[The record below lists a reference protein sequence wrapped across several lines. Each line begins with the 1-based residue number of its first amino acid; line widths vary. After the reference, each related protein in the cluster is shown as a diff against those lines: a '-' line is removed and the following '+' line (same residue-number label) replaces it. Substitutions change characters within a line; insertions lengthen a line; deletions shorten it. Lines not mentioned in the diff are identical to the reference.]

1 MRPLLLKMSAF
12 GPYAGNTVIEFDKLG
27 DKGLYLICGDTGA
40 GKTTIFDAICYAL
53 FGEASGRLRDVSMLR
68 SKYAD
73 DLTPTEV
80 ELLFLHNDKEYRIVR
95 NPEYYRPSKRGGGL
109 TKQPQ
114 DACLYMP
121 DGNVIS
127 KAKDVN
133 KAVEELLSLNCD
145 QFFQISMIAQGS
157 FRELLISDTNT
168 RQKIFREL
176 FKTGF
181 YLSLQEKL
189 SEARKEISDSVSD
202 SKKSIEQ
209 YVRDIMVDE
218 DDVLLIDVE
227 NAKAGLMLTEDIIE
241 LIVSLINKDETIAND
256 NENKLK
262 TVNGELEK
270 INISIGIIENAIR
283 SKETLDDSIKEYK
296 EIKPA
301 EEAADKEFEAAKKEL
316 SKKDGIISELTSI
329 EAEIKKNEDI
339 NKINSLVDRLSDEKK
354 NNTEK
359 LSLLSDEKE
368 QKAGVLSEL
377 KSELDGLKNVGV
389 SIEEYKNKLE
399 KLDESINELNE
410 LKKEHK
416 KFIRGQQELEELTD
430 KYIEDNNEFK
440 RLRDIY
446 EEMEQSFR
454 DGQAGILAA
463 TLTDGKKCPVC
474 GSITHPDKAKLTDE
488 IPSEAKLNEAK
499 DESARARDK
508 VNETSSLLGSK
519 RTFVELIKEQLLKKA
534 GVLLGDPRVC
544 ESHAYEDRD
553 LCIDNLESN
562 IRSREFE
569 ITSSRNDF
577 ELKLKNERKKEDR
590 KKEIEDKL
598 ISECEEKLKSIEEEI
613 ASINVKIA
621 GIEASIN
628 ENKAKALEIKDSLTF
643 DDMSEAVKRRDG
655 LTKTL
660 NSIQQS
666 YNIKEKERNRIHD
679 EVTRLNSTIENLK
692 KSLEGIESSDVSDK
706 KAKKAELEVKR
717 NELINKIQEE
727 RTRIKINRNVL
738 VNIKDKAESL
748 KETEKN
754 LSYITS
760 LSKTA
765 NGDLSGKEK
774 IKLETYIQTTYF
786 DRIIRRA
793 NLRFMEMSSG
803 QYELKRQ
810 RVASDIRGQSGL
822 DLVVIDHYNGT
833 ERSVRTLSGG
843 ESFMASLSLAL
854 GLSEEVQS
862 SSGGVSVDTLFVDEG
877 FGTLDSDSLDLA
889 YKALTNVTEGN
900 RLVGIIS
907 HVAELRNKIDN
918 QIIVKKEKSGGSA
931 ATVRV

>member
-95 NPEYYRPSKRGGGL
+95 NPEYYRPSKRGEGL

-181 YLSLQEKL
+181 YLTLQDKL

-218 DDVLLIDVE
+218 DDVLSIDVE

-262 TVNGELEK
+262 AVNGELERV
-270 INISIGIIENAIR
+270 NSSIAIIENAIN
-283 SKETLDDSIKEYK
+283 SKEMLDITLKEYEEK
-296 EIKPA
+296 KPM
-301 EEAADKEFEAAKKEL
+301 EEAANAEFEKAKIEL
-316 SKKDGIISELTSI
+316 AKKDGIVKELSTI

-339 NKINSLVDRLSDEKK
+339 KKTEALVNRLSDDEKNK
-354 NNTEK
+354 TEN
-359 LSLLSDEKE
+359 LGLLLDEKE

-446 EEMEQSFR
+446 EEMEQAFR

-463 TLTDGKKCPVC
+463 TLTDGEKCPVC
-474 GSITHPDKAKLTDE
+474 GSIAHPDKAKLTDE
-488 IPSEAKLNEAK
+488 IPSEEKLNQAK
-499 DESARARDK
+499 DNASKARDK
-508 VNETSSLLGSK
+508 ANEASSFLRSR
-519 RTFVELIKEQLLKKA
+519 RTFVELIKEQLINNAVELFS
-534 GVLLGDPRVC
+534 D
-544 ESHAYEDRD
+544 SDIDEDKD
-553 LCIDNLESN
+553 LFISNLESN
-562 IRSREFE
+562 IESRKLE
-569 ITSSRNDF
+569 ITTLRNDIND
-577 ELKLKNERKKEDR
+577 KLNNEKRRATR
-590 KKEIEDKL
+590 KKEIEDNL
-598 ISECEEKLKSIEEEI
+598 ISEYEEKLKLIDEDTASLNIE
-613 ASINVKIA
+613 IA
-621 GIEASIN
+621 GIKASIN
-628 ENKAKALEIKDSLTF
+628 ENKLKAKEIKESLIF
-643 DDMSEAVKRRDG
+643 SDMSAAEKRRNE
-655 LTKTL
+655 LTYTL
-660 NSIQQS
+660 NSIQQL
-666 YNIKEKERNRIHD
+666 YDIKEQERNQIHD
-679 EVTRLNSTIENLK
+679 EVTKLTSKIESLK
-692 KSLEGIESSDVSDK
+692 KSLEGIEISDVTDK
-706 KAKKAELEVKR
+706 KAKKTELEYKR
-717 NELINKIQEE
+717 NDLIKKIQEE
-727 RTRIKINRNVL
+727 RTRIRINNNVL

-918 QIIVKKEKSGGSA
+918 QIIVKKEKSGGSV

>member
-53 FGEASGRLRDVSMLR
+53 FGEASGRLRDASMLR

-95 NPEYYRPSKRGGGL
+95 NPEYYRPSKRGEGL

-181 YLSLQEKL
+181 YLTLQDKL

-262 TVNGELEK
+262 AVNGELERV
-270 INISIGIIENAIR
+270 NSSIAIIENAIN
-283 SKETLDDSIKEYK
+283 SKEMLDITLKEYEK
-296 EIKPA
+296 KKPV
-301 EEAADKEFEAAKKEL
+301 EEAANAEFEKAKIELAKKDDIVKEL
-316 SKKDGIISELTSI
+316 STI

-339 NKINSLVDRLSDEKK
+339 NKTEALVNRLSADEKNK
-354 NNTEK
+354 TEN
-359 LSLLSDEKE
+359 LGLLSDEKE

-399 KLDESINELNE
+399 KLDKSINELNE
-410 LKKEHK
+410 LKKEYIK
-416 KFIRGQQELEELTD
+416 YNRGQQELEELTD

-446 EEMEQSFR
+446 EEMEQAFR

-463 TLTDGKKCPVC
+463 TLTDGEKCPVC
-474 GSITHPDKAKLTDE
+474 GSIAHPDKAKLTDE
-488 IPSEAKLNEAK
+488 IPSEEKLNQAK
-499 DESARARDK
+499 ENASKARDK
-508 VNETSSLLGSK
+508 ANEASSFLRSR
-519 RTFVELIKEQLLKKA
+519 RTFVELIKEQLINNAVELFS
-534 GVLLGDPRVC
+534 D
-544 ESHAYEDRD
+544 SDIDEDKD
-553 LCIDNLESN
+553 LFISNLESN
-562 IRSREFE
+562 IESRKFE
-569 ITSSRNDF
+569 ITTLRNDIND
-577 ELKLKNERKKEDR
+577 KLNNEKRRETR

-598 ISECEEKLKSIEEEI
+598 ISEYEEKLKLIDEDI
-613 ASINVKIA
+613 ASLNIEIA
-621 GIEASIN
+621 GINASIN
-628 ENKAKALEIKDSLTF
+628 ENKLKAKEIKESLIF
-643 DDMSEAVKRRDG
+643 SDMSDAEIRRNE
-655 LTKTL
+655 LTYTL
-660 NSIQQS
+660 NSIQQL
-666 YNIKEKERNRIHD
+666 YDIKEQERNQIHD
-679 EVTRLNSTIENLK
+679 EVTKLTSKIESLK
-692 KSLEGIESSDVSDK
+692 KSLEGIEITDVTDK
-706 KAKKAELEVKR
+706 KAKKTELEYKR
-717 NELINKIQEE
+717 NDLIKKIQEE
-727 RTRIKINRNVL
+727 RTRIRINNNVL
-738 VNIKDKAESL
+738 ANIKDKAESL

-918 QIIVKKEKSGGSA
+918 QIIVKKEKSGGSV

>member
-53 FGEASGRLRDVSMLR
+53 FGEASGRLRDASMLR

-181 YLSLQEKL
+181 YLTLQDKL

-227 NAKAGLMLTEDIIE
+227 NAKAGLMLTEDVIE

-262 TVNGELEK
+262 AVNGELERV
-270 INISIGIIENAIR
+270 NSSIAIIENAIN
-283 SKETLDDSIKEYK
+283 SKEMLDITLKEYEEK
-296 EIKPA
+296 KPM
-301 EEAADKEFEAAKKEL
+301 EEAANAEFEKAKIEL
-316 SKKDGIISELTSI
+316 AKKDGIVKELSAI

-339 NKINSLVDRLSDEKK
+339 KKTEALINRLSDDEK
-354 NNTEK
+354 NETEK

-410 LKKEHK
+410 LKKEYIK
-416 KFIRGQQELEELTD
+416 YNKGQQELEELTD

-446 EEMEQSFR
+446 EEMEQAFR

-463 TLTDGKKCPVC
+463 TLTDGEKCPVC
-474 GSITHPDKAKLTDE
+474 GSLAHPDKAKLTDE
-488 IPSEAKLNEAK
+488 IPSEEKLNEAK
-499 DESARARDK
+499 DNASKARDK
-508 VNETSSLLGSK
+508 ANEASSFLRSR
-519 RTFVELIKEQLLKKA
+519 RTFVELIKEQLINNAVELFS
-534 GVLLGDPRVC
+534 D
-544 ESHAYEDRD
+544 SDIDEDKD
-553 LCIDNLESN
+553 LFISNLESN
-562 IRSREFE
+562 IESRKFE
-569 ITSSRNDF
+569 ITTLRNDIND
-577 ELKLKNERKKEDR
+577 KLNNEKRRETR
-590 KKEIEDKL
+590 KKEIEDNL
-598 ISECEEKLKSIEEEI
+598 ISEYEKKLKLIDEDI
-613 ASINVKIA
+613 ASLNIEIA
-621 GIEASIN
+621 GINASIN
-628 ENKAKALEIKDSLTF
+628 ENKLKAKEIKESLIF
-643 DDMSEAVKRRDG
+643 SDMSDAEIRRNE
-655 LTKTL
+655 LTYTL
-660 NSIQQS
+660 NSIQQL
-666 YNIKEKERNRIHD
+666 YDIKEQERNQIHD
-679 EVTRLNSTIENLK
+679 EVTKLTSKIESLK
-692 KSLEGIESSDVSDK
+692 KSLEGIEITDVTDK
-706 KAKKAELEVKR
+706 KAKKTELEYKR
-717 NELINKIQEE
+717 NDLTKKIQEE
-727 RTRIKINRNVL
+727 RTRIRINNNVL
-738 VNIKDKAESL
+738 ANIKDKAESL

-765 NGDLSGKEK
+765 NGDLAGKEK

-918 QIIVKKEKSGGSA
+918 QIIVKKEKSGGSV

>member
-181 YLSLQEKL
+181 YLTLQDKL
-189 SEARKEISDSVSD
+189 SEARKEISDKVSD
-202 SKKSIEQ
+202 SKKSIEL
-209 YVRDIMVDE
+209 YVRDITVDE
-218 DDVLLIDVE
+218 DDVLSIDVE

-262 TVNGELEK
+262 TVNGELERV
-270 INISIGIIENAIR
+270 NSSIAIIENAIN
-283 SKETLDDSIKEYK
+283 SKEMLDITLKEYEEK
-296 EIKPA
+296 KPM
-301 EEAADKEFEAAKKEL
+301 EEAANAEFEKAKIEL
-316 SKKDGIISELTSI
+316 AKKDGIVKELSAI

-339 NKINSLVDRLSDEKK
+339 KKTEALINRLSDDEK
-354 NNTEK
+354 NETEK

-416 KFIRGQQELEELTD
+416 KLIRGQQELEELTD

-446 EEMEQSFR
+446 EEMEQAFR

-463 TLTDGKKCPVC
+463 TLTDGEKCPVC
-474 GSITHPDKAKLTDE
+474 GSLAHPDKAKLTDE
-488 IPSEAKLNEAK
+488 IPSEEKLNEAK
-499 DESARARDK
+499 DNASKARDK
-508 VNETSSLLGSK
+508 ANEASSFLRSR
-519 RTFVELIKEQLLKKA
+519 RTFVELIKEQLINNAVELFS
-534 GVLLGDPRVC
+534 D
-544 ESHAYEDRD
+544 SDIDEDKD
-553 LCIDNLESN
+553 LFISNLESN
-562 IRSREFE
+562 IESRKFE
-569 ITSSRNDF
+569 ITTLRNDIND
-577 ELKLKNERKKEDR
+577 KLNNEKRRETR
-590 KKEIEDKL
+590 KKEIEDNL
-598 ISECEEKLKSIEEEI
+598 ISEYEKKLKLIDEDI
-613 ASINVKIA
+613 ASLNIEIA
-621 GIEASIN
+621 GINASIN
-628 ENKAKALEIKDSLTF
+628 ENKLKAKEIKESLIF
-643 DDMSEAVKRRDG
+643 SDMSAAEKRRNE
-655 LTKTL
+655 LTYTL
-660 NSIQQS
+660 NSIQQL
-666 YNIKEKERNRIHD
+666 YDIKEQERNQIHD
-679 EVTRLNSTIENLK
+679 EVTKLTSKIESLK
-692 KSLEGIESSDVSDK
+692 KSLEGIEISDVTDK
-706 KAKKAELEVKR
+706 KAKKTELEYKR
-717 NELINKIQEE
+717 NDLTKKIQEE
-727 RTRIKINRNVL
+727 RTRIRINNNVL
-738 VNIKDKAESL
+738 ANIKDKAESL

-765 NGDLSGKEK
+765 NGELSGKEK

-854 GLSEEVQS
+854 GLSEKVQS

-918 QIIVKKEKSGGSA
+918 QIIVKKEKSGGSV

>member
-181 YLSLQEKL
+181 YLTLQDKL

-218 DDVLLIDVE
+218 DDVLSIDVE

-262 TVNGELEK
+262 AVNSELERV
-270 INISIGIIENAIR
+270 NSSIAIIENAIN
-283 SKETLDDSIKEYK
+283 SKEMLDTTLKEYEK
-296 EIKPA
+296 KKPM
-301 EEAADKEFEAAKKEL
+301 EEAANAEFEKAKIEL
-316 SKKDGIISELTSI
+316 AKKDGIVKELSAI
-329 EAEIKKNEDI
+329 EAEIKKNEEI
-339 NKINSLVDRLSDEKK
+339 KKTEALVNRLSADE
-354 NNTEK
+354 NNKTEN
-359 LSLLSDEKE
+359 LGLLSDEKE

-446 EEMEQSFR
+446 EEMEQAFR

-463 TLTDGKKCPVC
+463 TLTDGEKCPVC
-474 GSITHPDKAKLTDE
+474 GSIVHPDKAKLTDE
-488 IPSEAKLNEAK
+488 IPSEEKLNQAK
-499 DESARARDK
+499 ENASKARDK
-508 VNETSSLLGSK
+508 ANEASSFLRNR
-519 RTFVELIKEQLLKKA
+519 RTFVELIKEQLINNAVELFS
-534 GVLLGDPRVC
+534 D
-544 ESHAYEDRD
+544 SDIDEDKD
-553 LCIDNLESN
+553 LFISNLESN
-562 IRSREFE
+562 IESREFE
-569 ITSSRNDF
+569 ITTLRNDIND
-577 ELKLKNERKKEDR
+577 KLNNEKRRATR
-590 KKEIEDKL
+590 KKEIEDNL
-598 ISECEEKLKSIEEEI
+598 ISEYEEKLKLIDEDI
-613 ASINVKIA
+613 ASLNIEIA
-621 GIEASIN
+621 GINASIN
-628 ENKAKALEIKDSLTF
+628 ENKLKAKEIKESLIF
-643 DDMSEAVKRRDG
+643 SDMSAAEKRRNE
-655 LTKTL
+655 LTYTL
-660 NSIQQS
+660 NSIQQL
-666 YNIKEKERNRIHD
+666 YDIKEQERNQIHD
-679 EVTRLNSTIENLK
+679 EVTKLTSKIESLK
-692 KSLEGIESSDVSDK
+692 KSLEGIEISDVTDK
-706 KAKKAELEVKR
+706 KAKKTELEYKR
-717 NELINKIQEE
+717 NDLTKKIQEE
-727 RTRIKINRNVL
+727 RTRIRINNNVL
-738 VNIKDKAESL
+738 ANIKDKVESL

-918 QIIVKKEKSGGSA
+918 QIIVKKEKSGGSV

>member
-53 FGEASGRLRDVSMLR
+53 FGEASGRLRDASMLR

-95 NPEYYRPSKRGGGL
+95 NPEYYRPSKRGEGL

-181 YLSLQEKL
+181 YLTLQDKL

-262 TVNGELEK
+262 AVNGELERV
-270 INISIGIIENAIR
+270 NSSIAIIENAIN
-283 SKETLDDSIKEYK
+283 SKEMLDITLKEYEEK
-296 EIKPA
+296 KPM
-301 EEAADKEFEAAKKEL
+301 EEAANAEFEKAKIEL
-316 SKKDGIISELTSI
+316 AKKDGIVKELSTI

-339 NKINSLVDRLSDEKK
+339 KKTEALVNRLSDDKK
-354 NNTEK
+354 NKTEK

-446 EEMEQSFR
+446 EEMEQAFR

-463 TLTDGKKCPVC
+463 TLTDGEKCPVC
-474 GSITHPDKAKLTDE
+474 GSIAHPDKAKLTDE
-488 IPSEAKLNEAK
+488 IPSEEKLNQAK
-499 DESARARDK
+499 ENASKARDK
-508 VNETSSLLGSK
+508 ANEASSFLRSR
-519 RTFVELIKEQLLKKA
+519 RTFVELIKEQLINNAVELFS
-534 GVLLGDPRVC
+534 D
-544 ESHAYEDRD
+544 SDIDEDKD
-553 LCIDNLESN
+553 LFISNLESN
-562 IRSREFE
+562 IESRKFE
-569 ITSSRNDF
+569 ITTLRNDIND
-577 ELKLKNERKKEDR
+577 KLNNEKRRATR
-590 KKEIEDKL
+590 KKEIEDNL
-598 ISECEEKLKSIEEEI
+598 ISEYEKKLKLIDEDI
-613 ASINVKIA
+613 ASLNIEIA
-621 GIEASIN
+621 GINASIN
-628 ENKAKALEIKDSLTF
+628 ENKLKAKEIKESLIF
-643 DDMSEAVKRRDG
+643 SDMSDAEIRRNE
-655 LTKTL
+655 LTYTL
-660 NSIQQS
+660 NSIQQL
-666 YNIKEKERNRIHD
+666 YDIKEQERNQIHD
-679 EVTRLNSTIENLK
+679 EVTKLTSKIESLK
-692 KSLEGIESSDVSDK
+692 KSLEGIEISDVTDK
-706 KAKKAELEVKR
+706 KAKKTELEYKR
-717 NELINKIQEE
+717 NDLTKKIQEE
-727 RTRIKINRNVL
+727 RTRIRINNNVL
-738 VNIKDKAESL
+738 VNIKDKVESL

>member
-53 FGEASGRLRDVSMLR
+53 FGEASGRLRDASMLR

-181 YLSLQEKL
+181 YLTLQDKL

-227 NAKAGLMLTEDIIE
+227 NAKAGLMLTEDVIE

-262 TVNGELEK
+262 AENGELERV
-270 INISIGIIENAIR
+270 NSSIAIIENAIN
-283 SKETLDDSIKEYK
+283 SKEMLDITLKEYEEK
-296 EIKPA
+296 KPM
-301 EEAADKEFEAAKKEL
+301 EEAANAEFEKAKIEL
-316 SKKDGIISELTSI
+316 AKKDGIVKELSTI

-339 NKINSLVDRLSDEKK
+339 KKTEALVNRLSADE
-354 NNTEK
+354 NNKTEK

-446 EEMEQSFR
+446 EEMEQAFR

-463 TLTDGKKCPVC
+463 TLTDGEKCPVC
-474 GSITHPDKAKLTDE
+474 GSLAHPDKAKLTDE
-488 IPSEAKLNEAK
+488 IPSEEKLNEAK
-499 DESARARDK
+499 DNASKARDK
-508 VNETSSLLGSK
+508 ANEASSFLRSR
-519 RTFVELIKEQLLKKA
+519 RTFVELIKEQLINNAVELFS
-534 GVLLGDPRVC
+534 D
-544 ESHAYEDRD
+544 SDIDEDKD
-553 LCIDNLESN
+553 LFISNLESN
-562 IRSREFE
+562 IESRKFE
-569 ITSSRNDF
+569 ITTLRNDIND
-577 ELKLKNERKKEDR
+577 KLNNEKRRETR
-590 KKEIEDKL
+590 KKEIEDNL
-598 ISECEEKLKSIEEEI
+598 ISEYEKKLKLIDEDI
-613 ASINVKIA
+613 ASLNIEIA
-621 GIEASIN
+621 GINASIN
-628 ENKAKALEIKDSLTF
+628 ENKLKAKEIKESLIF
-643 DDMSEAVKRRDG
+643 SDMSDAEIRRNE
-655 LTKTL
+655 LTYTL
-660 NSIQQS
+660 NSIQQL
-666 YNIKEKERNRIHD
+666 YDIKEQERNQIHD
-679 EVTRLNSTIENLK
+679 EVTKLTSKIESLK
-692 KSLEGIESSDVSDK
+692 KSLEGIEITDVTDK
-706 KAKKAELEVKR
+706 KAKKTELEYKR
-717 NELINKIQEE
+717 NDLIKKIQEE
-727 RTRIKINRNVL
+727 RTRIRINNNVL
-738 VNIKDKAESL
+738 ENIKDKAESL

-765 NGDLSGKEK
+765 NGDLAGKEK

-918 QIIVKKEKSGGSA
+918 QIIVKKEKSGGSV

>member
-181 YLSLQEKL
+181 YLTLQDKL
-189 SEARKEISDSVSD
+189 SEARKEISDKVSD

-218 DDVLLIDVE
+218 DDVLSIDVE

-262 TVNGELEK
+262 TVNGELER
-270 INISIGIIENAIR
+270 INSSIAIIENAIN
-283 SKETLDDSIKEYK
+283 SKEVLDITLKEYEEK
-296 EIKPA
+296 KPV
-301 EEAADKEFEAAKKEL
+301 EEAVNAEFEKAKIELAKKDDIVKEL
-316 SKKDGIISELTSI
+316 SAI

-339 NKINSLVDRLSDEKK
+339 NKTEALVNRLSDDEKNK
-354 NNTEK
+354 TEN
-359 LSLLSDEKE
+359 LGLLLDEKE

-399 KLDESINELNE
+399 KLDKSINELNE

-446 EEMEQSFR
+446 EEMEQAFR

-463 TLTDGKKCPVC
+463 TLTDGEKCPVC
-474 GSITHPDKAKLTDE
+474 GSIAHPDKAKLTDE
-488 IPSEAKLNEAK
+488 IPSEEKLNQAK
-499 DESARARDK
+499 DNASKARDK
-508 VNETSSLLGSK
+508 ANEASSFLRSR
-519 RTFVELIKEQLLKKA
+519 RTFVELIKEQLINNAVELFS
-534 GVLLGDPRVC
+534 D
-544 ESHAYEDRD
+544 SDIDEDKD
-553 LCIDNLESN
+553 LFISNLESN
-562 IRSREFE
+562 IESRKFE
-569 ITSSRNDF
+569 ITTLRNDIND
-577 ELKLKNERKKEDR
+577 KLNNEKRRATR
-590 KKEIEDKL
+590 KKEIEDNL
-598 ISECEEKLKSIEEEI
+598 ISEYEEKLKLIDEDI
-613 ASINVKIA
+613 ASLNIEIA
-621 GIEASIN
+621 GINASIN
-628 ENKAKALEIKDSLTF
+628 ENKLKAKEIKESLIF
-643 DDMSEAVKRRDG
+643 SDMSAAEKRRDE
-655 LTKTL
+655 LTYTL
-660 NSIQQS
+660 NSIQKS
-666 YNIKEKERNRIHD
+666 YDIKEQERNQIHD
-679 EVTRLNSTIENLK
+679 EVTKLTSKIESLK
-692 KSLEGIESSDVSDK
+692 KSLEGIEISDVTDK
-706 KAKKAELEVKR
+706 KAKKTELEYKR
-717 NELINKIQEE
+717 NDLTKKIQEE
-727 RTRIKINRNVL
+727 RTRIRINNNVL

-918 QIIVKKEKSGGSA
+918 QIIVKKEKSGGSV

>member
-1 MRPLLLKMSAF
+1 M
-12 GPYAGNTVIEFDKLG
+12 
-27 DKGLYLICGDTGA
+27 
-40 GKTTIFDAICYAL
+40 
-53 FGEASGRLRDVSMLR
+53 
-68 SKYAD
+68 
-73 DLTPTEV
+73 
-80 ELLFLHNDKEYRIVR
+80 
-95 NPEYYRPSKRGGGL
+95 
-109 TKQPQ
+109 
-114 DACLYMP
+114 
-121 DGNVIS
+121 
-127 KAKDVN
+127 
-133 KAVEELLSLNCD
+133 
-145 QFFQISMIAQGS
+145 
-157 FRELLISDTNT
+157 
-168 RQKIFREL
+168 
-176 FKTGF
+176 
-181 YLSLQEKL
+181 
-189 SEARKEISDSVSD
+189 
-202 SKKSIEQ
+202 
-209 YVRDIMVDE
+209 
-218 DDVLLIDVE
+218 
-227 NAKAGLMLTEDIIE
+227 
-241 LIVSLINKDETIAND
+241 
-256 NENKLK
+256 
-262 TVNGELEK
+262 
-270 INISIGIIENAIR
+270 
-283 SKETLDDSIKEYK
+283 
-296 EIKPA
+296 
-301 EEAADKEFEAAKKEL
+301 
-316 SKKDGIISELTSI
+316 
-329 EAEIKKNEDI
+329 
-339 NKINSLVDRLSDEKK
+339 
-354 NNTEK
+354 
-359 LSLLSDEKE
+359 
-368 QKAGVLSEL
+368 LSEL

-446 EEMEQSFR
+446 EEMEQAFR

-463 TLTDGKKCPVC
+463 TLTDGEKCPVC
-474 GSITHPDKAKLTDE
+474 GSIAHPDKAKLTDE
-488 IPSEAKLNEAK
+488 IPSEEKLNQAK
-499 DESARARDK
+499 DNASKARDK
-508 VNETSSLLGSK
+508 ANEASSFLRSR
-519 RTFVELIKEQLLKKA
+519 RTFVELIKEQLINNAVELFS
-534 GVLLGDPRVC
+534 D
-544 ESHAYEDRD
+544 SDIDEDKD
-553 LCIDNLESN
+553 LFISNLESN
-562 IRSREFE
+562 IESRKFE
-569 ITSSRNDF
+569 ITTLRNDIND
-577 ELKLKNERKKEDR
+577 KLNNEKRRATR
-590 KKEIEDKL
+590 KKEIEDNL
-598 ISECEEKLKSIEEEI
+598 ISEYEKKLKLIDEDI
-613 ASINVKIA
+613 ASLNIEIA
-621 GIEASIN
+621 GINASIN
-628 ENKAKALEIKDSLTF
+628 ENKLKAKEIKESLIF
-643 DDMSEAVKRRDG
+643 SDMSAAEKRRNE
-655 LTKTL
+655 LTYTL
-660 NSIQQS
+660 NSIQQL
-666 YNIKEKERNRIHD
+666 YDIKEQERNQIHD
-679 EVTRLNSTIENLK
+679 EVTKLTSKIESLK
-692 KSLEGIESSDVSDK
+692 KSLEGIEISDVTDK
-706 KAKKAELEVKR
+706 KAKKTELEYKR
-717 NELINKIQEE
+717 NDLIKKIQEE
-727 RTRIKINRNVL
+727 RTRIRINNNVL

-918 QIIVKKEKSGGSA
+918 QIIVKKEKSGGSV

>member
-181 YLSLQEKL
+181 YLTLQDKL

-227 NAKAGLMLTEDIIE
+227 NAKAGLMLTEDVIE

-262 TVNGELEK
+262 AVNGELERV
-270 INISIGIIENAIR
+270 NSSIAIIENAIN
-283 SKETLDDSIKEYK
+283 SKEMLDITLKEYEEK
-296 EIKPA
+296 KPM
-301 EEAADKEFEAAKKEL
+301 EEAANAEFEKAKIEL
-316 SKKDGIISELTSI
+316 AKKDGIVKELSTI

-339 NKINSLVDRLSDEKK
+339 KKTEALVNRLSADE
-354 NNTEK
+354 NNKTEK

-410 LKKEHK
+410 LKKEYIK
-416 KFIRGQQELEELTD
+416 YNKGQQELEELTD

-446 EEMEQSFR
+446 EEMEQAFR

-463 TLTDGKKCPVC
+463 TLTDGEKCPVC
-474 GSITHPDKAKLTDE
+474 GSLAHPDKAKLTDE
-488 IPSEAKLNEAK
+488 IPSEEKLNEAK
-499 DESARARDK
+499 DNASKARDK
-508 VNETSSLLGSK
+508 ANEASSFLRSR
-519 RTFVELIKEQLLKKA
+519 RTFVELIKEQLINNAVELFS
-534 GVLLGDPRVC
+534 D
-544 ESHAYEDRD
+544 SDIDEDKD
-553 LCIDNLESN
+553 LFISNLESN
-562 IRSREFE
+562 IESRKFE
-569 ITSSRNDF
+569 ITTLRNDIND
-577 ELKLKNERKKEDR
+577 KLNNEKRRETR
-590 KKEIEDKL
+590 KKEIEDNL
-598 ISECEEKLKSIEEEI
+598 ISEYEKKLKLIDEDI
-613 ASINVKIA
+613 ASLNIEIA
-621 GIEASIN
+621 GINASIN
-628 ENKAKALEIKDSLTF
+628 ENKLKAKEIKESLIF
-643 DDMSEAVKRRDG
+643 SDMSDAEIRRNE
-655 LTKTL
+655 LTYTL
-660 NSIQQS
+660 NSIQQL
-666 YNIKEKERNRIHD
+666 YDIKEQERNQIHD
-679 EVTRLNSTIENLK
+679 EVTKLTSKIESLK
-692 KSLEGIESSDVSDK
+692 KSLEGIEITDVTDK
-706 KAKKAELEVKR
+706 KAKKTELEYKR
-717 NELINKIQEE
+717 NDLIKKIQEE
-727 RTRIKINRNVL
+727 RTRIRINNNVL
-738 VNIKDKAESL
+738 ENIKDKAESL

-765 NGDLSGKEK
+765 NGELSGKEK

-918 QIIVKKEKSGGSA
+918 QIIVKKEKSGGSV

>member
-181 YLSLQEKL
+181 YLTLQDKL

-227 NAKAGLMLTEDIIE
+227 NAKAGLMLTEDVIE

-262 TVNGELEK
+262 AVNGELERV
-270 INISIGIIENAIR
+270 NSSIAIIENAIN
-283 SKETLDDSIKEYK
+283 SKEMLDITLKEYEEK
-296 EIKPA
+296 KPM
-301 EEAADKEFEAAKKEL
+301 EEAANAEFEKAKIEL
-316 SKKDGIISELTSI
+316 AKKDGIVKELSAI

-339 NKINSLVDRLSDEKK
+339 KKTEALINRLSDDEK
-354 NNTEK
+354 NETEK

-410 LKKEHK
+410 LKKEYIK
-416 KFIRGQQELEELTD
+416 YNKGQQELEELTD

-446 EEMEQSFR
+446 EEMEQAFR

-463 TLTDGKKCPVC
+463 TLTDGEKCPVC
-474 GSITHPDKAKLTDE
+474 GSLAHPDKAKLTDE
-488 IPSEAKLNEAK
+488 IPSEEKLNEAK
-499 DESARARDK
+499 DNASKARDK
-508 VNETSSLLGSK
+508 ANEASSFLRSR
-519 RTFVELIKEQLLKKA
+519 RTFVELIKEQLINNAVELFS
-534 GVLLGDPRVC
+534 D
-544 ESHAYEDRD
+544 SDIDEDKD
-553 LCIDNLESN
+553 LFISNLESN
-562 IRSREFE
+562 IESRKFE
-569 ITSSRNDF
+569 ITTLRNDIND
-577 ELKLKNERKKEDR
+577 KLNNEKRRETR
-590 KKEIEDKL
+590 KKEIEDNL
-598 ISECEEKLKSIEEEI
+598 ISEYEKKLKLIDEDI
-613 ASINVKIA
+613 ASLNIEIA
-621 GIEASIN
+621 GINASIN
-628 ENKAKALEIKDSLTF
+628 ENKLKAKEIKESLIF
-643 DDMSEAVKRRDG
+643 SDMSDAEIRRNE
-655 LTKTL
+655 LTYTL
-660 NSIQQS
+660 NSIQQL
-666 YNIKEKERNRIHD
+666 YDIKEQERNQIHD
-679 EVTRLNSTIENLK
+679 EVTKLTSKIESLK
-692 KSLEGIESSDVSDK
+692 KSLEGIEITDVTDK
-706 KAKKAELEVKR
+706 KAKKTELEYKR
-717 NELINKIQEE
+717 NDLTKKIQEE
-727 RTRIKINRNVL
+727 RTRIRINNNVL
-738 VNIKDKAESL
+738 ANIKDKAESL

-765 NGDLSGKEK
+765 NGELSGKEK

-918 QIIVKKEKSGGSA
+918 QIIVKKEKSGGSV

>member
-181 YLSLQEKL
+181 YLTLQDKL
-189 SEARKEISDSVSD
+189 SEARKEISDKVSD

-218 DDVLLIDVE
+218 DDVLSIDVE

-262 TVNGELEK
+262 TVNGELER
-270 INISIGIIENAIR
+270 INSSIAIIENAIN
-283 SKETLDDSIKEYK
+283 SKEVLDITLKEYEEK
-296 EIKPA
+296 KPV
-301 EEAADKEFEAAKKEL
+301 EEAVNAEFEKAKIELAKKDDIVKEL
-316 SKKDGIISELTSI
+316 SAI

-339 NKINSLVDRLSDEKK
+339 NKTEALVNRLSDDEKNK
-354 NNTEK
+354 TEN
-359 LSLLSDEKE
+359 LGLLLDEKE

-399 KLDESINELNE
+399 KLDKSINELNE

-446 EEMEQSFR
+446 EEMEQAFR

-463 TLTDGKKCPVC
+463 TLTDGEKCPVC
-474 GSITHPDKAKLTDE
+474 GSIAHPDKAKLTDE
-488 IPSEAKLNEAK
+488 IPSEEKLNQAK
-499 DESARARDK
+499 DNASKARDK
-508 VNETSSLLGSK
+508 ANEASSFLRSR
-519 RTFVELIKEQLLKKA
+519 RTFVELIKEQLINNAVELFS
-534 GVLLGDPRVC
+534 D
-544 ESHAYEDRD
+544 SDIDEDKD
-553 LCIDNLESN
+553 LFISNLESN
-562 IRSREFE
+562 IESRKFE
-569 ITSSRNDF
+569 ITTLRNDIND
-577 ELKLKNERKKEDR
+577 KLNNEKRRATR
-590 KKEIEDKL
+590 KKEIEDNL
-598 ISECEEKLKSIEEEI
+598 ISEYEEKLKLIDEDI
-613 ASINVKIA
+613 ASLNIEIA
-621 GIEASIN
+621 GINASIN
-628 ENKAKALEIKDSLTF
+628 ENKLKAKEIKESLIF
-643 DDMSEAVKRRDG
+643 SDMSAAEKRRDE
-655 LTKTL
+655 LTYTL
-660 NSIQQS
+660 NSIQKS
-666 YNIKEKERNRIHD
+666 YDIKEQERNQIHD
-679 EVTRLNSTIENLK
+679 EVTKLTSKIESLK
-692 KSLEGIESSDVSDK
+692 KSLEGIEISDVTDK
-706 KAKKAELEVKR
+706 KAKKTELEYKR
-717 NELINKIQEE
+717 NDLTKKIQEE
-727 RTRIKINRNVL
+727 RTRIRINNNVL

-774 IKLETYIQTTYF
+774 IKLETYIQMTYF

-918 QIIVKKEKSGGSA
+918 QIIVKKEKSGGSV

>member
-181 YLSLQEKL
+181 YLTLQDKL
-189 SEARKEISDSVSD
+189 SEARKEISDKVSD

-227 NAKAGLMLTEDIIE
+227 NAKSGLMLTEDIIE

-262 TVNGELEK
+262 MVNGELERV
-270 INISIGIIENAIR
+270 NSSIAIIENAIN
-283 SKETLDDSIKEYK
+283 SKEMLDITLKEYEEK
-296 EIKPA
+296 KPV
-301 EEAADKEFEAAKKEL
+301 EEAANAEFEKAKIELAKKDDIVKEL
-316 SKKDGIISELTSI
+316 STI

-339 NKINSLVDRLSDEKK
+339 NKTEALVNRLSDDEKNK
-354 NNTEK
+354 TEN
-359 LSLLSDEKE
+359 LGLLLDEKE

-389 SIEEYKNKLE
+389 SIEEYNNKLE
-399 KLDESINELNE
+399 KLDKSINELNE

-446 EEMEQSFR
+446 EEMEQAFR

-463 TLTDGKKCPVC
+463 NLTDGEKCPEC
-474 GSITHPDKAKLTDE
+474 GSIAHPDKAKLTDE
-488 IPSEAKLNEAK
+488 IPSEEKLNQAK
-499 DESARARDK
+499 DNASKARDK
-508 VNETSSLLGSK
+508 ANEASSFLRSR
-519 RTFVELIKEQLLKKA
+519 RTFVELIKEQLINNAVELFS
-534 GVLLGDPRVC
+534 D
-544 ESHAYEDRD
+544 SDIDEDKD
-553 LCIDNLESN
+553 LFISNLESN
-562 IRSREFE
+562 IESRKFE
-569 ITSSRNDF
+569 ITTLRNDIND
-577 ELKLKNERKKEDR
+577 KLNNEKRRATR
-590 KKEIEDKL
+590 KKEIEDNL
-598 ISECEEKLKSIEEEI
+598 ISEYEEKLKLIDEDI
-613 ASINVKIA
+613 ASLNIEIA
-621 GIEASIN
+621 GINASIN
-628 ENKAKALEIKDSLTF
+628 ENKLKAKEIKESLIF
-643 DDMSEAVKRRDG
+643 SDMSAAEKRRDE
-655 LTKTL
+655 LTYTL
-660 NSIQQS
+660 NSIQKS
-666 YNIKEKERNRIHD
+666 YDIKEQERNQIHD
-679 EVTRLNSTIENLK
+679 EVTKLTSKIESLK
-692 KSLEGIESSDVSDK
+692 KSLEGIEISDVTDK
-706 KAKKAELEVKR
+706 KAKKTELEYKR
-717 NELINKIQEE
+717 NDLIKKIQEE
-727 RTRIKINRNVL
+727 RTRIRINNNVL
-738 VNIKDKAESL
+738 VNIKDKVESL

-918 QIIVKKEKSGGSA
+918 QIIVKKEKSGGSV

>member
-181 YLSLQEKL
+181 YLTLQDKL
-189 SEARKEISDSVSD
+189 SEARKEISDKVSD
-202 SKKSIEQ
+202 SKKSIEL
-209 YVRDIMVDE
+209 YVRDITVDE
-218 DDVLLIDVE
+218 DDVLSIDVE

-262 TVNGELEK
+262 TVNGELERV
-270 INISIGIIENAIR
+270 NSSIAIIENAIN
-283 SKETLDDSIKEYK
+283 SKEMLDITLKEYEEK
-296 EIKPA
+296 KPM
-301 EEAADKEFEAAKKEL
+301 EEAANAEFEKAKIEL
-316 SKKDGIISELTSI
+316 AKKDGIVKELSAI

-339 NKINSLVDRLSDEKK
+339 KKTEALVNRLSDDAK
-354 NNTEK
+354 NKTEK

-446 EEMEQSFR
+446 EEMEQAFR

-463 TLTDGKKCPVC
+463 TLTDGEKCPVC
-474 GSITHPDKAKLTDE
+474 GSLAHPDKAKLTDE
-488 IPSEAKLNEAK
+488 IPSEEKLNEAK
-499 DESARARDK
+499 DNASKARDK
-508 VNETSSLLGSK
+508 ANEASSFLRSR
-519 RTFVELIKEQLLKKA
+519 RTFVELIKEQLINNAVELFS
-534 GVLLGDPRVC
+534 D
-544 ESHAYEDRD
+544 SDIDEDKD
-553 LCIDNLESN
+553 LFISNLESN
-562 IRSREFE
+562 IESRKFE
-569 ITSSRNDF
+569 ITTLRNDIND
-577 ELKLKNERKKEDR
+577 KLNNEKRRETR
-590 KKEIEDKL
+590 KKEIEDNL
-598 ISECEEKLKSIEEEI
+598 ISEYEKKLKLIDEDI
-613 ASINVKIA
+613 ASLNIEIA
-621 GIEASIN
+621 GINASIN
-628 ENKAKALEIKDSLTF
+628 ENKLKAKEIKESLIF
-643 DDMSEAVKRRDG
+643 SDMSAAEKRRNE
-655 LTKTL
+655 LTYTL
-660 NSIQQS
+660 NSIQQL
-666 YNIKEKERNRIHD
+666 YDIKEQERNQIHD
-679 EVTRLNSTIENLK
+679 EVTKLTSKIESLK
-692 KSLEGIESSDVSDK
+692 KSLEGIEISDVTDK
-706 KAKKAELEVKR
+706 KAKKTELEYKR
-717 NELINKIQEE
+717 NDLTKKIQEE
-727 RTRIKINRNVL
+727 RTRIRINNNVL
-738 VNIKDKAESL
+738 ANIKDKAESL

-918 QIIVKKEKSGGSA
+918 QIIVKKEKSGGSV

>member
-181 YLSLQEKL
+181 YLTLQDKL
-189 SEARKEISDSVSD
+189 SEARKEISDKVSD
-202 SKKSIEQ
+202 SKKSIEL
-209 YVRDIMVDE
+209 YVRDITVDE
-218 DDVLLIDVE
+218 DDVLSIDVE

-262 TVNGELEK
+262 TVNGELERV
-270 INISIGIIENAIR
+270 NSSIAIIENAIN
-283 SKETLDDSIKEYK
+283 SKEMLDITLKEYEEK
-296 EIKPA
+296 KPM
-301 EEAADKEFEAAKKEL
+301 EEAANAEFEKAKIEL
-316 SKKDGIISELTSI
+316 AKKDGIVKELSAI

-339 NKINSLVDRLSDEKK
+339 KKTEALINRLSDDEK
-354 NNTEK
+354 NETEK

-410 LKKEHK
+410 LKKEYIK
-416 KFIRGQQELEELTD
+416 YNKGQQELEELTD

-446 EEMEQSFR
+446 EEMEQAFR

-463 TLTDGKKCPVC
+463 TLTDGEKCPVC
-474 GSITHPDKAKLTDE
+474 GSIAHPDKAKLTDE
-488 IPSEAKLNEAK
+488 IPSEEKLNQAK
-499 DESARARDK
+499 DNASKARDK
-508 VNETSSLLGSK
+508 ANESSSFLRSR
-519 RTFVELIKEQLLKKA
+519 RTFVELIKEQLINNAVELFS
-534 GVLLGDPRVC
+534 D
-544 ESHAYEDRD
+544 SDIDEDKD
-553 LCIDNLESN
+553 LFISNLESN
-562 IRSREFE
+562 IESRKFE
-569 ITSSRNDF
+569 ITTLRNDIND
-577 ELKLKNERKKEDR
+577 KLNNEKRRETR
-590 KKEIEDKL
+590 KKEIEDNL
-598 ISECEEKLKSIEEEI
+598 ISEYEKKLKLIDEDI
-613 ASINVKIA
+613 ASLNIKIA
-621 GIEASIN
+621 GINASIN
-628 ENKAKALEIKDSLTF
+628 ENKLKAKEIKESLIF
-643 DDMSEAVKRRDG
+643 SDMSAAEKRRNE
-655 LTKTL
+655 LTYTL
-660 NSIQQS
+660 NSIQKS
-666 YNIKEKERNRIHD
+666 YDIKEQERNQIHD
-679 EVTRLNSTIENLK
+679 EVTKLTSKIESLK
-692 KSLEGIESSDVSDK
+692 KSLEGIEISDVTDK
-706 KAKKAELEVKR
+706 KAKKTELEYKR
-717 NELINKIQEE
+717 NDLTKKIQEE
-727 RTRIKINRNVL
+727 RTRIRINNNVL
-738 VNIKDKAESL
+738 ANIKDKAESL

-765 NGDLSGKEK
+765 NGDLAGKEK

-918 QIIVKKEKSGGSA
+918 QIIVKKEKSGGSV